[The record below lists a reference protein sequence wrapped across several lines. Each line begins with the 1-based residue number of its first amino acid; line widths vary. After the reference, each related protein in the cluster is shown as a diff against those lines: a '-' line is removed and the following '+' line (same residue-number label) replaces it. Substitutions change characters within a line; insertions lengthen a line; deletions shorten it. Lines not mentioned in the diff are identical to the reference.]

1 MWIKVSFFFDKIF
14 TYIAKQIDFLFLHG
28 KLLLIASNSFPFKLI
43 LNNLKLFFL
52 LLLFLGDV
60 LRYNYRRNY
69 RRNLTTAF
77 PIYSKLWF
85 IPILQDS

>member
-43 LNNLKLFFL
+43 LNNLKLVFFVVVV
-52 LLLFLGDV
+52 FRGCFEV
-60 LRYNYRRNY
+60 
-69 RRNLTTAF
+69 
-77 PIYSKLWF
+77 
-85 IPILQDS
+85 